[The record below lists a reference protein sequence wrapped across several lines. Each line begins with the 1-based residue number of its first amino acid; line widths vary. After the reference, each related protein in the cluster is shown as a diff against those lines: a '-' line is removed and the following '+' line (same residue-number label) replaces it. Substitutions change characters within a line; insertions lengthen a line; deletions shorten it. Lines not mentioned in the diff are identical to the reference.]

1 MIICAECDAEMF
13 VGDEEA
19 KPVML
24 ITGDIETESERLDEI
39 PPSNRPQASH
49 LPLVRGI

>member
-24 ITGDIETESERLDEI
+24 ITGDIETNSERIAICFVCGHRQVIKD
-39 PPSNRPQASH
+39 
-49 LPLVRGI
+49 

>member
-1 MIICAECDAEMF
+1 MVICPVCDGEMF

-24 ITGDIETESERLDEI
+24 ITGDIETESERLAICRICGHRQVIKD
-39 PPSNRPQASH
+39 
-49 LPLVRGI
+49 

>member
-1 MIICAECDAEMF
+1 MVIICAECDGEMV

-24 ITGDIETESERLDEI
+24 ITGDSETESQRLAICKICGHRQVIKD
-39 PPSNRPQASH
+39 
-49 LPLVRGI
+49 